1 MNILKNNDISQ
12 LEAKLDYIF
21 KDKEL
26 LDKAFTHSSTAN
38 LFGYESN
45 ERLEFFGD
53 SILSFIVSEK
63 LYLNYAKNEGEL
75 SSIRSSLV
83 SAQNLSAIIDEM
95 GVFEYYLAN
104 TQIVKMNMPINVK
117 ADLFESILGAIYLDG
132 GLTKAKQFV
141 NRYLDLSKNNLNA
154 KKDKSVDS
162 KTELQEYLQ
171 GKGITDFKYITLSQ
185 TGPAH
190 QPIFEIALMVQGKE
204 MSKASGQSKRIAEQ
218 ECAKLALK
226 KLK

>member
-1 MNILKNNDISQ
+1 MNILKKKDLGQ
-12 LEAKLDYIF
+12 LESKLGYPF

-38 LFGYESN
+38 IYGYESN
-45 ERLEFFGD
+45 EKLEFFGD

-75 SSIRSSLV
+75 SSVRSSLV
-83 SAQNLSAIIDEM
+83 SAQNLSMIIDKM
-95 GVFEYYLAN
+95 DIFKYYLAN
-104 TQIVKMNMPINVK
+104 SQIVKMNMPVNVK

-132 GLTKAKQFV
+132 GLVKAKQFV
-141 NRYLDLSKNNLNA
+141 NKFLDLSKNNLNI
-154 KKDKSVDS
+154 KKEKSVDS

-171 GKGITDFKYITLSQ
+171 SKGITNFKYITLSQ
-185 TGPAH
+185 SGPAH
-190 QPIFEIALMVQGKE
+190 QPTFEIALIVQGKE
-204 MSKASGQSKRIAEQ
+204 LSKASGQSKRSAEQ

>member
-1 MNILKNNDISQ
+1 MNILKKNDLGQ
-12 LEAKLDYIF
+12 LESKLGYTF

-38 LFGYESN
+38 IYGYESN
-45 ERLEFFGD
+45 EKLEFFGD

-75 SSIRSSLV
+75 SSVRSSLV
-83 SAQNLSAIIDEM
+83 SAQNLSMIIDKM
-95 GVFEYYLAN
+95 DIFKYYLAN
-104 TQIVKMNMPINVK
+104 SQIVKMNMPVNVK

-132 GLTKAKQFV
+132 GLVKAKQFV
-141 NRYLDLSKNNLNA
+141 NKFLDLSKNNLNI
-154 KKDKSVDS
+154 KKEKSVDS

-171 GKGITDFKYITLSQ
+171 SKGITNFKYITLSQ
-185 TGPAH
+185 SGPAH
-190 QPIFEIALMVQGKE
+190 QPTFEIALIVQGKE
-204 MSKASGQSKRIAEQ
+204 LSKASGQSKRSAEQ